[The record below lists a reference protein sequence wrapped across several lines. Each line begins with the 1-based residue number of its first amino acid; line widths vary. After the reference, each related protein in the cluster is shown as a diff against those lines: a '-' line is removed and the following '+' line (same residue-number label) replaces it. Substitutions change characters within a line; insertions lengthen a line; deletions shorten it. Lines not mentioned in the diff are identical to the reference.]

1 VIQIDTR
8 LYGITS
14 KYSSPC
20 LRRPRAR
27 LLGLRQR
34 EEQNVRWTRH
44 PVRGMKP
51 LFEVVRL
58 VDFGWHFA
66 CSATEE
72 GRVYSFGV
80 FDAPKT
86 RTLLHKLTQQ
96 G

>member
-1 VIQIDTR
+1 
-8 LYGITS
+8 
-14 KYSSPC
+14 
-20 LRRPRAR
+20 
-27 LLGLRQR
+27 
-34 EEQNVRWTRH
+34 
-44 PVRGMKP
+44 MKP

-86 RTLLHKLTQQ
+86 QTLLHKLTQQ